1 MEENI
6 YKDLSSPKS
15 KEFEKLLNIEFSKSQ
30 ISEGKIADG
39 TITKITNKLVFL
51 ELPGAKSEGTLDI
64 SEMKLLKEEGDLKVG
79 AKISVLVVKLED
91 KKGDLIISREKA
103 RKLKSWKQLEKAFE
117 NKEEVTGMI
126 VSKIKG
132 GFICEIQ
139 SSLCFLP
146 GSQVDLKPLK
156 SVQHLMR
163 QPQKFMI
170 VKCDKIRGNIVVS
183 RRAILENMK
192 NASKGEVLSKFNEG
206 DIVEGTVKGITDYG
220 VFFDLNEI
228 DCMTHIN
235 ECSWSRIGHPE
246 ELFTI
251 GQKQKLKIIKIDTE
265 NKKISTSVKMLT
277 PDPFETKINDYK
289 VGGTYPATVMKI
301 TDYGVFLSLE
311 EGLEGLCHSSELS
324 HTKKNISVKK
334 LLSLSQKLEVM
345 IMEIDVKKRRI
356 SLSYKNTQPN
366 PWKKFEK
373 EFPVGSKVEGTIK
386 NITEFALFVS
396 IKDFN
401 LDAMVHYK
409 DISYEE
415 SEEDLK
421 KYKKDDPITA
431 KVLECNQGNEKIR
444 LGLKQLLPDPL
455 DYFKDKKK
463 KKDIITVI
471 VLEALDNGIKVAPD
485 GCPMKILI
493 KKNQIAIDK
502 EDQRTSRYNKGDRVD
517 CMLQDLD
524 LKKRKVSLSIKMLEE
539 EQTKE
544 AIKRYGSVD
553 SGRSLPFSDLPKTL
567 MKKSKKEEK

>member
-1 MEENI
+1 MEEI

-15 KEFEKLLNIEFSKSQ
+15 KEFEKLLNTEFSKSQ

-39 TITKITNKLVFL
+39 TITKITNKLIFL

-64 SEMKLLKEEGDLKVG
+64 NEMKLLKEEGNLKVG
-79 AKISVLVVKLED
+79 SKISVLVVKLED

-103 RKLKSWKQLEKAFE
+103 KKIKSWKQLEKAFE
-117 NKEEVTGMI
+117 NNEEVQGQI
-126 VSKIKG
+126 ISKIKG
-132 GFICEIQ
+132 GFVVDVR
-139 SSLCFLP
+139 SFMCFLP
-146 GSQVDLKPLK
+146 GSQVDLKPQK
-156 SVQHLMR
+156 NINHLMKE
-163 QPQKFMI
+163 PLKFMI

-183 RRAILENMK
+183 RRAVLENMK
-192 NASKGEVLSKFNEG
+192 NASKEEVLSKFNEG

-220 VFFDLNEI
+220 VFFDLNGI

-277 PDPFETKINDYK
+277 PDPFNTKINNYK
-289 VGGTYPATVMKI
+289 VGKIYPAEVRKI

-311 EGLEGLCHSSELS
+311 EGLEGLCHQSELT
-324 HTKKNISVKK
+324 HIKKNISAKK
-334 LLSLSQKLEVM
+334 LLSLSQKIEVM

-386 NITEFALFVS
+386 NITEFALF
-396 IKDFN
+396 ININDFD
-401 LDAMVHYK
+401 LDGMIHYK

-415 SEEDLK
+415 SVEELE
-421 KYKKDDPITA
+421 KYKKNDPITA
-431 KVLECNQGNEKIR
+431 KVLEHNQEKIR
-444 LGLKQLLPDPL
+444 LGLKQLLPDPI
-455 DYFKDKKK
+455 DYFKDKKE
-463 KKDIITVI
+463 KDIITVI
-471 VLEALDNGIKVAPD
+471 VLETLDNGIKVKPD

-493 KKNQIAIDK
+493 KKNQIAINK
-502 EDQRTSRYNKGDRVD
+502 EDQRTNRFNKGDKVD
-517 CMLQDLD
+517 CMLLDLD

-553 SGRSLPFSDLPKTL
+553 SGRSLPFAELPKTL
-567 MKKSKKEEK
+567 KKKNKTKEK

>member
-1 MEENI
+1 MEEI

-15 KEFEKLLNIEFSKSQ
+15 KEFEKLLNTEFSKSQ

-39 TITKITNKLVFL
+39 IITKITNKLIFL

-64 SEMKLLKEEGDLKVG
+64 NEMKLLKEEGNLKVG
-79 AKISVLVVKLED
+79 SKISVLVVKLED

-103 RKLKSWKQLEKAFE
+103 KKIKSWKQLEKAFE
-117 NKEEVTGMI
+117 NNEEVQGRI
-126 VSKIKG
+126 ISKIKG
-132 GFICEIQ
+132 GFVVDIQ
-139 SSLCFLP
+139 SSMCFLP
-146 GSQVDLKPLK
+146 GSQVDLKPQK
-156 SVQHLMR
+156 NINHLMKE
-163 QPQKFMI
+163 PLKFMI

-183 RRAILENMK
+183 RRAVLENIK
-192 NASKGEVLSKFNEG
+192 NASKEEVLSKFNEG

-220 VFFDLNEI
+220 VFFDLNGI

-277 PDPFETKINDYK
+277 PDPFNTKINNYK
-289 VGGTYPATVMKI
+289 VGKIYPAEVRKI

-311 EGLEGLCHSSELS
+311 EGLEGLCHQSELT
-324 HTKKNISVKK
+324 HIKKNISAKK
-334 LLSLSQKLEVM
+334 LLSLSQKIEVM

-386 NITEFALFVS
+386 NITEFALF
-396 IKDFN
+396 ININDFD
-401 LDAMVHYK
+401 LDGMIHYK

-415 SEEDLK
+415 SVEELE
-421 KYKKDDPITA
+421 KYKKNDPITA
-431 KVLECNQGNEKIR
+431 KVLEHNQEKIR
-444 LGLKQLLPDPL
+444 LGLKQLLPDPI
-455 DYFKDKKK
+455 DYFKDKK

-471 VLEALDNGIKVAPD
+471 VLETLDNGIKVKPD

-493 KKNQIAIDK
+493 KKNQIAINK
-502 EDQRTSRYNKGDRVD
+502 EDQRTNRFNKGDKVD
-517 CMLQDLD
+517 CMLLDLD
-524 LKKRKVSLSIKMLEE
+524 LKKRKVSLSIKILEE

-553 SGRSLPFSDLPKTL
+553 SGRSLPFAELPKTL
-567 MKKSKKEEK
+567 KKKNKAKEK

>member
-1 MEENI
+1 MEEI

-15 KEFEKLLNIEFSKSQ
+15 KEFEKLLNTEFSKSQ

-39 TITKITNKLVFL
+39 TITKITNKLIFL

-64 SEMKLLKEEGDLKVG
+64 NEMKLLKEEGNLKVG
-79 AKISVLVVKLED
+79 SKISVLVVKLED

-103 RKLKSWKQLEKAFE
+103 KKIKSWKQLEKAFE
-117 NKEEVTGMI
+117 NNEEVQGRI
-126 VSKIKG
+126 ISKIKG
-132 GFICEIQ
+132 GFVVDIQ
-139 SSLCFLP
+139 SSMCFLP
-146 GSQVDLKPLK
+146 GSQVDLKPQK
-156 SVQHLMR
+156 NINHLMKE
-163 QPQKFMI
+163 PLKFMI

-183 RRAILENMK
+183 RRAVLENMK
-192 NASKGEVLSKFNEG
+192 NASKEEVLSKFNEG

-220 VFFDLNEI
+220 VFFDLNGI

-277 PDPFETKINDYK
+277 PDPFNTKINNYK
-289 VGGTYPATVMKI
+289 VGKIYPAEVRKI

-311 EGLEGLCHSSELS
+311 EGLEGLCHQSELT
-324 HTKKNISVKK
+324 HIKKNISAKK
-334 LLSLSQKLEVM
+334 LLSLSQKIEVM

-386 NITEFALFVS
+386 NITEFALF
-396 IKDFN
+396 ININDFD
-401 LDAMVHYK
+401 LDGMIHYK

-415 SEEDLK
+415 SVEELE
-421 KYKKDDPITA
+421 KYKKNDPITT
-431 KVLECNQGNEKIR
+431 KVLEHDQEKIR
-444 LGLKQLLPDPL
+444 LGLKQLLPDPI
-455 DYFKDKKK
+455 DYFKDKKE
-463 KKDIITVI
+463 KDIITVI
-471 VLEALDNGIKVAPD
+471 VLETLDNGIKVKPD

-493 KKNQIAIDK
+493 KKNQIAINK
-502 EDQRTSRYNKGDRVD
+502 EDQRTNRFNKGDKVD
-517 CMLQDLD
+517 CMLLDLD
-524 LKKRKVSLSIKMLEE
+524 LKKRKVSLSIKILEE

-544 AIKRYGSVD
+544 AIKRYGSID
-553 SGRSLPFSDLPKTL
+553 SGKSLPFAELPKAL
-567 MKKSKKEEK
+567 KKKNKTKEK

>member
-1 MEENI
+1 MEEI

-15 KEFEKLLNIEFSKSQ
+15 KEFEKLLNTEFSKSQ

-39 TITKITNKLVFL
+39 TITKITNKLIFL

-64 SEMKLLKEEGDLKVG
+64 NEMKLLKEEGNLKVG
-79 AKISVLVVKLED
+79 SKISVLVVKLED

-103 RKLKSWKQLEKAFE
+103 KKIKSWKQLEKAFE
-117 NKEEVTGMI
+117 NNEEVQGRI
-126 VSKIKG
+126 ISKIKG
-132 GFICEIQ
+132 GFVVDVQ
-139 SSLCFLP
+139 SSMCFLP
-146 GSQVDLKPLK
+146 GSQVDLKPQK
-156 SVQHLMR
+156 NINHLMKE
-163 QPQKFMI
+163 PLKFMI

-183 RRAILENMK
+183 RRAVLENMK
-192 NASKGEVLSKFNEG
+192 NASKEEVLSKFNEG

-220 VFFDLNEI
+220 VFFDLNGI

-277 PDPFETKINDYK
+277 PDPFETKINNYE
-289 VGGTYPATVMKI
+289 VGKIYPAEVRKI

-311 EGLEGLCHSSELS
+311 EGLEGLCHQSELT
-324 HTKKNISVKK
+324 HIKKNISAKK
-334 LLSLSQKLEVM
+334 LLSLSQKIEVM

-386 NITEFALFVS
+386 NITEFALF
-396 IKDFN
+396 ININDFD
-401 LDAMVHYK
+401 LDGMIHYK

-415 SEEDLK
+415 SVEELE
-421 KYKKDDPITA
+421 KYKKNDPITA
-431 KVLECNQGNEKIR
+431 KVLEHNQEKIR
-444 LGLKQLLPDPL
+444 LGLKQLLPDPI
-455 DYFKDKKK
+455 DYFKDKKE
-463 KKDIITVI
+463 KDIITVI
-471 VLEALDNGIKVAPD
+471 VLETLDNGIKVKPD

-493 KKNQIAIDK
+493 KKNQIAINK
-502 EDQRTSRYNKGDRVD
+502 EDQRTNRFNKGDKVD
-517 CMLQDLD
+517 CMLLDLD

-553 SGRSLPFSDLPKTL
+553 SGRSLPFAELPKTL
-567 MKKSKKEEK
+567 KKKNKTKEK

>member
-1 MEENI
+1 MEEI

-15 KEFEKLLNIEFSKSQ
+15 KEFEKLLNTEFSKSQ

-39 TITKITNKLVFL
+39 TITKITNKLIFL

-64 SEMKLLKEEGDLKVG
+64 NEMKLLKEEGNLKVG
-79 AKISVLVVKLED
+79 SKISVLVVKLED

-103 RKLKSWKQLEKAFE
+103 KKIKSWKQLEKAFE
-117 NKEEVTGMI
+117 NNEEVQGRI
-126 VSKIKG
+126 ISKIKG
-132 GFICEIQ
+132 GFVVDVQ
-139 SSLCFLP
+139 SSMCFLP
-146 GSQVDLKPLK
+146 GSQVDLKPQK
-156 SVQHLMR
+156 NINHLMKE
-163 QPQKFMI
+163 PLKFMI
-170 VKCDKIRGNIVVS
+170 VKCDKIRGNIVES
-183 RRAILENMK
+183 RRAVLENMK
-192 NASKGEVLSKFNEG
+192 NANKEEVISKFNEG

-220 VFFDLNEI
+220 VFFDLNGI

-277 PDPFETKINDYK
+277 PDPFNTKINNYK
-289 VGGTYPATVMKI
+289 VGKIYPAEVRKI

-311 EGLEGLCHSSELS
+311 EGLEGLCHQSELT
-324 HTKKNISVKK
+324 HIKKNISAKK
-334 LLSLSQKLEVM
+334 LLSLSQKIEVM

-386 NITEFALFVS
+386 NITEFALF
-396 IKDFN
+396 ININDFD
-401 LDAMVHYK
+401 LDGMIHYK

-415 SEEDLK
+415 SVEELE
-421 KYKKDDPITA
+421 KYKKNDPITA
-431 KVLECNQGNEKIR
+431 KVLEHNQEKIR
-444 LGLKQLLPDPL
+444 LGLKQLLPDPI
-455 DYFKDKKK
+455 DYFKDKK

-471 VLEALDNGIKVAPD
+471 VLETLDNGIKVKPD
-485 GCPMKILI
+485 GCPMEILI
-493 KKNQIAIDK
+493 KKNQIAINK
-502 EDQRTSRYNKGDRVD
+502 EDQRTNRFNKGDKVD
-517 CMLQDLD
+517 CMLLDLD
-524 LKKRKVSLSIKMLEE
+524 LKKRKVSLSIKILEE

-553 SGRSLPFSDLPKTL
+553 SGRSLPFAELPKTL
-567 MKKSKKEEK
+567 KKKNKTKEK

>member
-1 MEENI
+1 MEEI

-15 KEFEKLLNIEFSKSQ
+15 KEFEKLLNTEFSKSQ

-39 TITKITNKLVFL
+39 TITKITNKLIFL

-64 SEMKLLKEEGDLKVG
+64 NEMKLLKEEKNLEVG
-79 AKISVLVVKLED
+79 SKISVLVVKLED
-91 KKGDLIISREKA
+91 KKGDLVISREKA
-103 RKLKSWKQLEKAFE
+103 KKIKSWKQLEKAFE
-117 NKEEVTGMI
+117 NNEEVRGRI
-126 VSKIKG
+126 ISKIKG
-132 GFICEIQ
+132 GFVVDIQ
-139 SSLCFLP
+139 SSMCFLP
-146 GSQVDLKPLK
+146 GSQVDLKPQK
-156 SVQHLMR
+156 NINHLMKE
-163 QPQKFMI
+163 PLKFMI

-183 RRAILENMK
+183 RRAVLENIK
-192 NASKGEVLSKFNEG
+192 NASKEEVLSKFNEG

-220 VFFDLNEI
+220 VFFDLNGI

-277 PDPFETKINDYK
+277 PDPFNTKINNYK
-289 VGGTYPATVMKI
+289 VGKIYPAEVRKI

-311 EGLEGLCHSSELS
+311 EGLEGLCHQSELT
-324 HTKKNISVKK
+324 HIKKNISAKK
-334 LLSLSQKLEVM
+334 LLSLSQKIEVM

-386 NITEFALFVS
+386 NITEFALF
-396 IKDFN
+396 ININDFD
-401 LDAMVHYK
+401 LDGMIHYK

-415 SEEDLK
+415 SVEELK
-421 KYKKDDPITA
+421 KYKKNDPITA
-431 KVLECNQGNEKIR
+431 KVLEHNQEKIR
-444 LGLKQLLPDPL
+444 LGLKQLLTDPI
-455 DYFKDKKK
+455 DYFKGKK

-471 VLEALDNGIKVAPD
+471 VLETLDNGIKVKPD

-493 KKNQIAIDK
+493 KKNQIAINK
-502 EDQRTSRYNKGDRVD
+502 EDQRTNRFNKGDKVD
-517 CMLQDLD
+517 CMLLDLD
-524 LKKRKVSLSIKMLEE
+524 LKKRKVSLSIKILEE

-553 SGRSLPFSDLPKTL
+553 SGRSLPFAELPKTL
-567 MKKSKKEEK
+567 KKKNKTKEK